1 VATHPVIWTTIAALA
16 WTPAMAQLTPCPTVS
31 NGVSIL
37 SVNVVGAPAPVGFSG
52 YDIETGYL
60 TVSYTNSQS
69 QMFVGVPKSFA
80 QSGKVQ
86 YANLHQF
93 HQAIMQE
100 RSTCPILYQGPL
112 APMLA
117 QP

>member
-1 VATHPVIWTTIAALA
+1 MILRAALWLA
-16 WTPAMAQLTPCPTVS
+16 ISAAPALAQLTPCPSVS

-37 SVNVVGAPAPVGFSG
+37 SVRISNPPAPVGFAG
-52 YDIETGYL
+52 YDLETGYL
-60 TVSYTNSQS
+60 TVSFSNGHSR
-69 QMFVGVPKSFA
+69 MFVGVPQTMV
-80 QSGKVQ
+80 QSGTVQ
-86 YANLHQF
+86 WANLTHYR
-93 HQAIMQE
+93 QAIMQE